1 MGDIEVEA
9 VAEKSQVLKALT
21 PEQEEAAR
29 AKVQEWF
36 AAWDRQAWGTLASHC
51 QVPQAIGKMEADICV
66 IIERRLSSYHLTQF
80 VVGDV
85 VSGNGDASK
94 HEPIA
99 FADVAVIA
107 VVLGKRV
114 GILVRVVFDG
124 KAWGVNFT
132 SINRRFDTETGHP
145 EGEHNGKR

>member
-1 MGDIEVEA
+1 MGDAKVEA
-9 VAEKSQVLKALT
+9 VAEQVQVLKALT
-21 PEQEEAAR
+21 PEQKSYAR
-29 AKVQEWF
+29 AKV
-36 AAWDRQAWGTLASHC
+36 AAFFGAWERQCWGTLASHC

-66 IIERRLSSYHLTQF
+66 ILERRLGPYHLTQF

-85 VSGNGDASK
+85 ITGHADPSV

-114 GILVRVVFDG
+114 GILARVIFDG
-124 KAWGVNFT
+124 KQWGVNFT
-132 SINRRFDTETGHP
+132 SINRRFDP
-145 EGEHNGKR
+145 EEGPSNGDS